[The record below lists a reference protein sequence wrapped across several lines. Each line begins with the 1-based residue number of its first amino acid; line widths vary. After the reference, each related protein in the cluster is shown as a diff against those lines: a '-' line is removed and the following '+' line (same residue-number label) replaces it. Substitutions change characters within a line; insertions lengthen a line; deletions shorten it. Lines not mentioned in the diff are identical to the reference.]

1 MRGPCEKS
9 GESEEQEKE
18 VAAEAPA
25 AVRSAGV
32 PEAEDSDTDSDS
44 NLETEGASGQ
54 SMPGSLTFGA
64 SLAGMEG
71 TGWHQVGRA
80 PCPAEQGAQV
90 GRELRSSGQGALLG
104 TPSAQPVAATPCA
117 FPAML
122 LGHQTL
128 QLEHAAAE

>member
-18 VAAEAPA
+18 VAAVATA
-25 AVRSAGV
+25 AGRPAGV
-32 PEAEDSDTDSDS
+32 PEAGDSDTDSDS

-54 SMPGSLTFGA
+54 GMLGWSHLWGFFGR
-64 SLAGMEG
+64 S
-71 TGWHQVGRA
+71 GRDRL
-80 PCPAEQGAQV
+80 G
-90 GRELRSSGQGALLG
+90 SSGQGPLSSRAGSSALRG

-122 LGHQTL
+122 LGHQRL
-128 QLEHAAAE
+128 HC

>member
-90 GRELRSSGQGALLG
+90 GRELSLGHHQHSRWRQLPVPSLQCSWGIRRSS
-104 TPSAQPVAATPCA
+104 
-117 FPAML
+117 
-122 LGHQTL
+122 
-128 QLEHAAAE
+128 